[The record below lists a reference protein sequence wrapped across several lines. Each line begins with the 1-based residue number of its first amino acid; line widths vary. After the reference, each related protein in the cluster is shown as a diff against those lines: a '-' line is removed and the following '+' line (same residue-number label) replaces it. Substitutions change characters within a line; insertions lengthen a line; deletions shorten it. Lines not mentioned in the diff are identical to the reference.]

1 MRRGRLFSLAIPGA
15 LLVGAAA
22 MAVWWW
28 LRPPTPL
35 DRATADTLYARPLPP
50 PDGSLRVYFLG
61 HSLVG
66 RVMPAM
72 LEQLAP
78 PGHDYASQ
86 LGWGAELEAHWKHP
100 DPPLNG
106 FETENAHP
114 RFRPAGAEIDGGT
127 YDAVVMTE
135 KISLRDSLRWH
146 DTPGYLARWADR
158 ARAARPDVRLFLYET
173 WHRLDVEEGWL
184 DRIDRDLPELWEGQ
198 ALFGALA
205 RDPQRRP
212 IHVIPGGQVL
222 AEVVRRVEGGGGVP
236 GLTRREDLFR
246 KAADGTQDMI
256 HLSDQGAYLIALVHY
271 AVLYQRDP
279 TGLPHALL
287 REDGTPADPP
297 SAQAARL
304 MQEVVWDVVTRLPRT
319 GVPQAGAAAD

>member
-1 MRRGRLFSLAIPGA
+1 MTMARLIPLA
-15 LLVGAAA
+15 LLGVLVIGAV
-22 MAVWWW
+22 AVAIWWW
-28 LRPPTPL
+28 MRPPSPL
-35 DRATADTLYARPLPP
+35 DRASVDPLYTAPLVPP
-50 PDGSLRVYFLG
+50 EGPLKVYFLG

-106 FETENAHP
+106 FDVENAHP

-135 KISLRDSLRWH
+135 KVSLLASLRWH
-146 DTPGYLARWADR
+146 DTPGYLARWAER

-173 WHRLDVEEGWL
+173 WHGLDVEEGWL
-184 DRIDRDLPELWEGQ
+184 ERIDRDLPELWEGQ

-205 RDPQRRP
+205 RDAQRRP
-212 IHVIPGGQVL
+212 IHLIPGGQVM
-222 AEVVRRVEGGGGVP
+222 AEVTRRVESGDGVP
-236 GLTRREDLFR
+236 GLARREDLFS
-246 KAADGTQDMI
+246 KADDGTQDMI
-256 HLSDQGAYLIALVHY
+256 HFSDQGAYLIALVHY

-279 TGLPHALL
+279 AGLPHALL
-287 REDGTPADPP
+287 RHDGSPADPP
-297 SAQAARL
+297 SPEAARL
-304 MQEVVWDVVTRLPRT
+304 MQEVVWQVVTRLPRT
-319 GVPQAGAAAD
+319 GVPQAGTAAD